1 MAPETPRSPL
11 NIIETQAAGNL
22 PHHAPTFSSPSAG
35 QLIAERYLLKS
46 PLGEG
51 GMGHVYLADDQFLAR
66 QVAIKTVRPELS
78 GNEEV
83 RERIRSEC
91 RMHAAIGAHPHIVT
105 LYDSIAENE
114 RLYLIM
120 EYFAGETLAQRLA
133 TRSASPP
140 LFLEQALHIVHQ
152 VLRALACIHGHEIVH
167 RDIKTANI
175 LLQRQSDT
183 SYLVKLTDFGIART
197 EADWSDH
204 AHLTELGVQGPGTPT
219 YMAPERIDPRTYGDI
234 RPATDLYAVGIML
247 YEMLAGTPPFK
258 GSMTEVFTGHLLHPP
273 NLDRLPPS
281 VSPEIRKVLQ
291 KVLAKQPTD
300 RYQHADI
307 FSRALGKTTPTP
319 CPQTAPTA
327 SQHHATLLA
336 ITSTPPVHA
345 ATILVPVHDDAPFF
359 ALFFARHKNRMFLLA
374 IVLVTALIFYLGA
387 HQHAPL
393 NDRPITAIHPIDAAS
408 VEVRVESDDGPVAA
422 QRKQGSSALQTVEK
436 ARQGSRPPVTIP
448 TGSQNHTPET
458 SSSEWQVLEHQ
469 TRKIR

>member
-1 MAPETPRSPL
+1 
-11 NIIETQAAGNL
+11 
-22 PHHAPTFSSPSAG
+22 
-35 QLIAERYLLKS
+35 
-46 PLGEG
+46 
-51 GMGHVYLADDQFLAR
+51 
-66 QVAIKTVRPELS
+66 
-78 GNEEV
+78 
-83 RERIRSEC
+83 
-91 RMHAAIGAHPHIVT
+91 
-105 LYDSIAENE
+105 
-114 RLYLIM
+114 
-120 EYFAGETLAQRLA
+120 
-133 TRSASPP
+133 
-140 LFLEQALHIVHQ
+140 

-307 FSRALGKTTPTP
+307 FSRALGKRTPTP

-345 ATILVPVHDDAPFF
+345 ATILVPARDDSPFF
-359 ALFFARHKNRMFLLA
+359 SFLPG
-374 IVLVTALIFYLGA
+374 TKTECIFL
-387 HQHAPL
+387 PL
-393 NDRPITAIHPIDAAS
+393 C
-408 VEVRVESDDGPVAA
+408 
-422 QRKQGSSALQTVEK
+422 
-436 ARQGSRPPVTIP
+436 
-448 TGSQNHTPET
+448 
-458 SSSEWQVLEHQ
+458 W
-469 TRKIR
+469 